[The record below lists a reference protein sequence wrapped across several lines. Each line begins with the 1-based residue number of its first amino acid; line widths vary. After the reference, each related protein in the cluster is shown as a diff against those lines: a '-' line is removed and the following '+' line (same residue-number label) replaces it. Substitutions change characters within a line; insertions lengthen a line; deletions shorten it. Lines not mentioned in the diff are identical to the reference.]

1 MDEIIRIKDQFY
13 ILATSSRI
21 DNRTRVLK
29 HDDTFAVFDRY
40 GDIEPV
46 GIGELGIY
54 HEGTKFLSRLGL
66 RLEGDHPSLL
76 GSVINEDNT
85 LLTVD
90 FTNPDFYVNKNLL
103 APRGTL
109 HISRSKFLWKGVCYE
124 RLGMR
129 NYGLHPVDVLFS
141 FLFDADFADIFE
153 VRGLKREN
161 RGQRVEVVEENR
173 VLLTYS
179 GLDGI
184 IRQTQLEW
192 SPKPNEIS
200 SSEAHF
206 RVCLQPKEEKT
217 FFMTISCELSH
228 NPPHHLS
235 YDFAF
240 TEMYKVLKSTGS
252 QRCEIHT
259 SNGQFNN
266 WLNRSFA
273 DLHMMITNT
282 PEGPY
287 PYAGVPWF
295 STPFGRDGII
305 TALECLWI
313 DPEIARGVL
322 NYLASTQAKEIIAEQ
337 DAEPGKILHE
347 TRKGEMASL
356 GEVPFG
362 RYYGSVD
369 ATPLFVILAGAYYKQ
384 TGDLSFIESIWS
396 NIELALKWIDSYG
409 DIDGDGFVEYA
420 RRSQKGLIHQGWKD
434 SQDSVFHRDGTLA
447 EGPIALCEVQAYI
460 YDAKL
465 RAADL
470 ASLLGHDSRAIELSY
485 QAQALKERFERH
497 FWDDELSTYNLA
509 LDGKKHPCRVLTS
522 NAGHCLFSGIASPE
536 HAQRTAQTL
545 FGVDMFCGWGIRTV
559 SSSEIRYNP
568 LSYHNGSVWPH
579 DNALIAHGL
588 ARYGFKESVLRVI
601 TGLFNASVFVDLYR
615 LPELFCGCSQRP
627 AENPTLYPVACAPQ
641 SWSAAS
647 VFLLLQSCLGLSI
660 NAPENKIC
668 FYRPLLPEF
677 LQEIRIKR
685 LPVGEASVDLLL
697 QNYGQDVG
705 IDIIQRQGPVEIAI
719 TK

>member
-29 HDDTFAVFDRY
+29 HNDTFAVFDRY

-46 GIGELGIY
+46 GIGELGLY
-54 HEGTKFLSRLGL
+54 HEGTRFLSRLGL
-66 RLEGDHPSLL
+66 RLGGDHPLL
-76 GSVINEDNT
+76 LRSVINEDNS

-90 FTNPDFYVNKNLL
+90 FTNPDFYLNKNVL

-109 HISRSKFLWKGVCYE
+109 HISRSKFLWQGVCYE
-124 RLGMR
+124 RLGIR
-129 NYGLHPVDVLFS
+129 NYGLFSVDISFS
-141 FLFDADFADIFE
+141 FRFDADFADIFE

-161 RGQRVEVVEENR
+161 KGQRLEVVEENR
-173 VLLTYS
+173 ILLTYK

-206 RVCLQPKEEKT
+206 NACLQPKEETT
-217 FFMTISCELSH
+217 FFLAISCALSH
-228 NPPHHLS
+228 DPSHHLS
-235 YDFAF
+235 YDRAF
-240 TEMYKVLKSTGS
+240 TEMYKTLKSAGTQS
-252 QRCEIHT
+252 CEIYT

-266 WLNRSFA
+266 WLNRSLA

-305 TALECLWI
+305 TALECLWVN
-313 DPEIARGVL
+313 PEIARGVL

-347 TRKGEMASL
+347 TRKGEMAAL

-369 ATPLFVILAGAYYKQ
+369 ATPLFVILAGAYYEQ

-396 NIELALKWIDSYG
+396 HIELALKWIGTYG
-409 DIDGDGFVEYA
+409 DPDNDGFVEYA
-420 RRSQKGLIHQGWKD
+420 KRSRKGLIHQGWKD

-465 RAADL
+465 RAAKL
-470 ASLLGHDSRAIELSY
+470 ASLLGHDLRSMELSY
-485 QAQALKERFERH
+485 EAQSLKERFERD
-497 FWDDELSTYNLA
+497 FWDDEVSTYNLA
-509 LDGKKHPCRVLTS
+509 LDGKKNPCRVLTS

-545 FGVDMFCGWGIRTV
+545 FGEDMFCGWGIRTV
-559 SSSEIRYNP
+559 ASSEVRYNP
-568 LSYHNGSVWPH
+568 MSYHNGSVWPH
-579 DNALIAHGL
+579 DNALIAYGL
-588 ARYGFKESVLRVI
+588 ARYGFKETVLKLI
-601 TGLFNASVFVDLYR
+601 TGLFNASLFVDSHR
-615 LPELFCGCSQRP
+615 LPELFCGFSQRP
-627 AENPTLYPVACAPQ
+627 GESPTLYPVACAPQ

-660 NAPENKIC
+660 NAPETKIC

-685 LPVGEASVDLLL
+685 LAVGEASVDLSL
-697 QNYGQDVG
+697 QNYGHDVG
-705 IDIIQRQGPVEIAI
+705 IDIIQREGPVEIAI
-719 TK
+719 MK